1 MDTSSPATVPGLT
14 DGQTYQILLRA
25 INTLGNGTPS
35 ASVSVI
41 PGLVTRISNFN
52 VSTPTKGVRANITIS
67 VNIAGKATFSI
78 YGKRIPGCIK
88 VATQGSSPSITA
100 TCAWKPATSKPGT
113 VVVLVTPADNSYSAS
128 SYTSG
133 LLQIGRRSG
142 NR

>member
-52 VSTPTKGVRANITIS
+52 ASTPTKGVRANITIS

-78 YGKRIPGCIK
+78 YGKRILGCIK